1 MEALNTRLDDEF
13 INEDE
18 GIYTVGDNIA
28 SSFCCDDFRQGIKE
42 LESVNASTKDLLYYL
57 ENQAKEIGCN
67 VNVIDLYNGHFDTEF
82 FICLAKSHY

>member
-1 MEALNTRLDDEF
+1 MEALNNILDAEF

-18 GIYTVGDNIA
+18 GIYTVGDSIA
-28 SSFCCDDFRQGIKE
+28 TIFYHDDFRQGIKE